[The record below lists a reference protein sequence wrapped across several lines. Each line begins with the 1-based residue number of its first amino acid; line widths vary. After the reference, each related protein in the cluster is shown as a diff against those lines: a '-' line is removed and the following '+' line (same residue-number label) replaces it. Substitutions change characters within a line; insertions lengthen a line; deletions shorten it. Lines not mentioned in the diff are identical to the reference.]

1 MKRQDNT
8 TGLKIK
14 YIGATDTKDSRLKFT
29 QLNNNKSVTVSYNHK
44 FDTLGLT
51 EEILNRIESLKGFSV
66 IVDNTQNNYYLIN
79 LDFAGNSFED
89 ITPLIKII
97 SNTLK

>member
-1 MKRQDNT
+1 MKRQNNT

-14 YIGATDTKDSRLKFT
+14 YIGATDTKDCRIKFT

-44 FDTLGLT
+44 FDTLGLA
-51 EEILNRIESLKGFSV
+51 EEILNRIDLLRGFNV

-79 LDFAGNSFED
+79 LEFAGNSFDD
-89 ITPLIKII
+89 ITPLIKTI
-97 SNTLK
+97 SNTL

>member
-8 TGLKIK
+8 TGLKVK
-14 YIGATDTKDSRLKFT
+14 YIGSTDTKDSRIKFT

-44 FDTLGLT
+44 FNTLELA
-51 EEILNRIESLKGFSV
+51 EEILNRIESLKGFNV
-66 IVDNTQNNYYLIN
+66 IVDNTQNNYYLIS

-89 ITPLIKII
+89 ITPLIKEMA
-97 SNTLK
+97 NTL

>member
-1 MKRQDNT
+1 MKRQNNT

-14 YIGATDTKDSRLKFT
+14 YIGATDTKGIQIKFT

-44 FDTLGLT
+44 FDVFVLT
-51 EEILNRIESLKGFSV
+51 EEILNRIELIKAFNV

-79 LDFAGNSFED
+79 LEFAGNSFED
-89 ITPLIKII
+89 ITPLIKTI
-97 SNTLK
+97 SNTL

>member
-1 MKRQDNT
+1 MKRQNNT

-14 YIGATDTKDSRLKFT
+14 YIGATDTKDCRIKFT

-44 FDTLGLT
+44 FEVLGLT
-51 EEILNRIESLKGFSV
+51 EEILNRIELIKAFNV

-89 ITPLIKII
+89 ITPLIKKI
-97 SNTLK
+97 SNTL

>member
-1 MKRQDNT
+1 MKRNNNT

-14 YIGATDTKDSRLKFT
+14 YIGATDTKGSRIKFT
-29 QLNNNKSVTVSYNHK
+29 QLNNNKSVTLSDKHK
-44 FDTLGLT
+44 FDTLGLA
-51 EEILNRIESLKGFSV
+51 EEILNRIELIKAFNV

-89 ITPLIKII
+89 ITPLIKKI
-97 SNTLK
+97 SNTL